1 MTHQPHESESQLM
14 ARARRAYE
22 LGRLRGALLRALLVA
37 VGVAAA
43 ARWLVDE
50 FAWVWAPLTFA
61 LWAAIWWRGGE
72 MLIGARYGVAAG
84 AITYLMPLSLLR
96 PCCRAGVVDMS
107 ATCTM
112 PELCVLAGAAIGV
125 PLATLVMRRC
135 AAHPVAGATG
145 MALGALSV
153 AAAKCGALF
162 AGEALGLLA
171 GVALGITA
179 SAALNYAPRLRAG

>member
-1 MTHQPHESESQLM
+1 MTLDKHESESRLM
-14 ARARRAYE
+14 ERARKAYE
-22 LGRLRGALLRALLVA
+22 VGRLRGALLRALLLA

-43 ARWLVDE
+43 ARSLVDDS
-50 FAWVWAPLTFA
+50 AWIWAPLTFA

-72 MLIGARYGVAAG
+72 LLIGARYGVAAG
-84 AITYLMPLSLLR
+84 AVTYLMPLSLLR
-96 PCCRAGVVDMS
+96 PCCRAGMVDMT

-112 PELCVLAGAAIGV
+112 PEMCVLAGGVVGV
-125 PLATLVMRRC
+125 PLAMLVIRRC
-135 AAHPVAGATG
+135 AAHPFTGAAG
-145 MALGALSV
+145 MALGAVSV

-179 SAALNYAPRLRAG
+179 STALSYAPRLRA